1 MKKSEGKDLLVK
13 KDAKGKLAL
22 EELTS
27 DEEDGYGYY
36 HQSTDIPVEEKQ
48 DHDQDDDGEQSDE
61 DSQDE
66 IIKDYQM
73 RAKQRKEALLRE

>member
-1 MKKSEGKDLLVK
+1 MKLDEVEARINKYYDSSSDENEESQKS
-13 KDAKGKLAL
+13 AKGKLAL

-61 DSQDE
+61 DS
-66 IIKDYQM
+66 
-73 RAKQRKEALLRE
+73 